1 MEYLR
6 MGLIPWSHYNYDLGP
21 SDRSLSIRLD
31 ELSPEERRTATR
43 KFRKLLRK
51 SLTKGVK
58 VNKDSYWSQQY
69 AVYHSIGDGVRKKLA
84 AKDND
89 T

>member
-6 MGLIPWSHYNYDLGP
+6 MGLIPWSHYNYDLGQ
-21 SDRSLSIRLD
+21 SELSLSTRLSD
-31 ELSPEERRTATR
+31 LSPEERRTATR

-51 SLTKGVK
+51 RLMKGTK
-58 VNKDSYWSQQY
+58 VNKDSYWSKQY